1 VNIVDTLTE
10 LCDQSA
16 PESGAFAAYAHALS
30 LIEHIENLNV
40 LNWKLMAAHDRAE
53 DDETIT
59 AEYRESYLQG
69 IDTAHRIVLEM
80 RIDDE

>member
-1 VNIVDTLTE
+1 
-10 LCDQSA
+10 
-16 PESGAFAAYAHALS
+16 
-30 LIEHIENLNV
+30 V